1 MKEMDLRFH
10 GEILGPITVSCG
22 VAIFPDHGRTCIE
35 LTEAAD
41 RALYVAKQTG
51 RDKVV
56 VAS

>member
-1 MKEMDLRFH
+1 MDLRFH
-10 GEILGPITVSCG
+10 GEILGPVTVSCG
-22 VAIFPDHGRTCIE
+22 VAIFPDHGRTCTE